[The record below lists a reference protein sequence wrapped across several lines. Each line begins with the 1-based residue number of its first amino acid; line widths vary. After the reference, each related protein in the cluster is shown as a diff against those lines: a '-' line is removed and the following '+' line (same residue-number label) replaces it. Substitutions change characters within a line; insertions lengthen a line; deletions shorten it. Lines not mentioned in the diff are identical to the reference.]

1 MEPLVAA
8 GADVDAASSE
18 DRWTALHLASQSG
31 NAPVAEALLRC
42 GASVTSRAADG
53 STPLAYAET
62 FENEDVARIVRN
74 ATDSFT
80 LVVLE
85 RQQQESGRSGYDTA
99 PSTYRDGYDTA
110 RSSRVDEDEEEVALY
125 EGEVFD
131 AELEASE
138 VLQRSRVEMARQSN
152 ASPPSA
158 PGSSPTS
165 SGSSQTRGSA
175 THLRRPKRM
184 SQPGRFSCQ
193 RYQQLL

>member
-31 NAPVAEALLRC
+31 NPPVAEALLRC

-74 ATDSFT
+74 ATDSFA

-85 RQQQESGRSGYDTA
+85 RQQQESGRSRYDTA
-99 PSTYRDGYDTA
+99 PSTYRDGYGTA
-110 RSSRVDEDEEEVALY
+110 RSSRVDEDEEEVTLY

-138 VLQRSRVEMARQSN
+138 VLQRSRVEMARRSN
-152 ASPPSA
+152 AIASERARQLANLERQLADKRQRDTFAA
-158 PGSSPTS
+158 P
-165 SGSSQTRGSA
+165 QTCVA
-175 THLRRPKRM
+175 AW
-184 SQPGRFSCQ
+184 
-193 RYQQLL
+193 